1 MPLDPQAKAFLDQF
15 NEAALPALEDLP
27 VEEIRTW
34 PTPIADEL
42 EAVAKTED
50 RIVPGIDGNEIP
62 VRIYWPVGWSESSEP
77 APALVLFHGGGWVMG
92 TLDLYDSLACSLANA
107 GSCVVVSVDYR
118 MAPEHR
124 FPAAAEDSHSAAVYV
139 SENAESL
146 GVDPARI
153 FVGGDSAG
161 GNLAAVVSLMARDGS
176 SVKLA
181 GQVLVYPIADCD
193 FETASYQENAEGFFL
208 TRASMKWFW
217 DQYVP
222 DPAGREHPYASP
234 LKAESLAGLPP
245 AWVMTA
251 GFDPLRDEGEALA
264 ARLEKDG
271 VKTHLEKF
279 DGQIHGF
286 LRRTDLYDEARRA
299 IRLIGEFVTQPPAA
313 H

>member
-1 MPLDPQAKAFLDQF
+1 MPLDPQAKAFLDTF
-15 NEAALPALEDLP
+15 NQAALPPLEDLP
-27 VEEIRTW
+27 VEQIRSW
-34 PTPIADEL
+34 PTPIAGDV

-50 RIVPGIDGNEIP
+50 RTVPGIDGNQIP
-62 VRIYWPVGWSESSEP
+62 VRIYWPEGWSESSEP
-77 APALVLFHGGGWVMG
+77 ASALVVFHGGGWVMG
-92 TLDLYDSLACSLANA
+92 TLDLYDSLARSLSNA

-118 MAPEHR
+118 MAPENR

-146 GVDPARI
+146 GIDRARI

-161 GNLAAVVSLMARDGS
+161 GTLAAVVSLMARDRS

-193 FETASYQENAEGFFL
+193 FETASYTENAEGYFL

-222 DPAGREHPYASP
+222 DAAERQHPYASP
-234 LKAESLAGLPP
+234 LKADSLAGLPP

-251 GFDPLRDEGEALA
+251 GFDPLRDEGEAFA

-271 VKTHLEKF
+271 VRTHLEKF

-286 LRRTDLYDEARRA
+286 LRRTDLYDEAWRA
-299 IRLIGEFVTQPPAA
+299 IRLIGEFVSQTPAA
-313 H
+313 Q

>member
-1 MPLDPQAKAFLDQF
+1 MPLDPQAKEFLDKF
-15 NEAALPALEDLP
+15 YEVAMPALEDLSI
-27 VEEIRTW
+27 EEIRTW
-34 PTPIADEL
+34 PTPIAGEV
-42 EAVAKTED
+42 EAVAKTAD
-50 RIVPGIDGNEIP
+50 RTVPGVAGNKIP
-62 VRIYWPVGWSESSEP
+62 VRIYWPEGWCESSDP
-77 APALVLFHGGGWVMG
+77 APALVVFHGGGWVMG
-92 TLDLYDSLACSLANA
+92 TLDLYDSLARSLSNA

-146 GVDPARI
+146 GVDPTRI

-161 GNLAAVVSLMARDGS
+161 GNLAAVVSLMARDRG

-181 GQVLVYPIADCD
+181 GQVLVYPIVDCD
-193 FETASYQENAEGFFL
+193 FETASYQENAEGYFL

-222 DPAGREHPYASP
+222 DPKDREHPYASP

-264 ARLEKDG
+264 ARLEAEG
-271 VKTHLEKF
+271 VRTHLEKF
-279 DGQIHGF
+279 EGQIHGF
-286 LRRTDLYDEARRA
+286 LRRTDLYDEAWRA
-299 IRLIGEFVTQPPAA
+299 IRLIGEFVRGRTEI
-313 H
+313 